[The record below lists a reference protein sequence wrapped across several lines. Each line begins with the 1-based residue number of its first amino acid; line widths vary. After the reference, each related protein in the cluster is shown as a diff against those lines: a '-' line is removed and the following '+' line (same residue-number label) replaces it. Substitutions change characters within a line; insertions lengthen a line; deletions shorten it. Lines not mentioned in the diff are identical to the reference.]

1 MDNLLKFIYGL
12 SIDEKIMAILEHV
25 NYLNTNHEYPL
36 IKVEDI
42 KDMMSEE
49 LIKNIAYLSLGPRFE
64 IFDYKNKI
72 QYTPSVGA
80 TETNF
85 LESNGEKIVLYMIR
99 KINMPNKNRWHIR
112 VYPINF
118 LTRELLEIE
127 REEKINGIIE

>member
-12 SIDEKIMAILEHV
+12 SLDEKIMAILEHV
-25 NYLNTNHEYPL
+25 NYLNTNHGYPL
-36 IKVEDI
+36 VKVEYI

-49 LIKNIAYLSLGPRFE
+49 LIKNIAYLSLAPRFE

-72 QYTPSVGA
+72 QYTPSIGA
-80 TETNF
+80 IETNF

-99 KINMPNKNRWHIR
+99 EIHPPNKNKWNIR
-112 VYPINF
+112 IYPIDF

-127 REEKINGIIE
+127 REEKIDVIIE